1 MAMPILWCALS
12 VGVRVAMPTLA
23 EEGWWQRG
31 EVRRQK
37 GGVVDF
43 DLREGSGGA
52 AFFFLLDFSG
62 FKRFLVLL
70 VKRRIVCEGRNEV
83 CVCVLGKG

>member
-1 MAMPILWCALS
+1 M
-12 VGVRVAMPTLA
+12 
-23 EEGWWQRG
+23 EGWWQRG